1 MKTEYQI
8 KELYPV
14 YDSRKS
20 FYGKAQIWD
29 SPDEIK
35 LKSYDTFVAS
45 IKDNQLIIVDGIKNW
60 SQTTKRHIREFAK
73 QYGYIN
79 DVK

>member
-8 KELYPV
+8 TELYPV
-14 YDSRKS
+14 YDRCKS

-29 SPDEIK
+29 SPE
-35 LKSYDTFVAS
+35 T
-45 IKDNQLIIVDGIKNW
+45 IKDNQLVIVDGIKNW

>member
-1 MKTEYQI
+1 MTDANHSTVRLKFGTV
-8 KELYPV
+8 PT
-14 YDSRKS
+14 
-20 FYGKAQIWD
+20 QIWD

-45 IKDNQLIIVDGIKNW
+45 IKDNQLVIVDGIKNW